1 MRFIIAGLAK
11 LYSNMFSDGYLSWIR
26 AAYKSM
32 LENNTKIEDR
42 KVVENIV
49 VVVFLICLLSEM

>member
-1 MRFIIAGLAK
+1 
-11 LYSNMFSDGYLSWIR
+11 MFSDGYLSWIR